1 MQRIFTTLLIL
12 ISFSCSG
19 QNGMWK
25 PFKLLVIQ
33 PDTAI
38 IAKTLFNGRDSV
50 VQTQLRRYYTYVEQQ
65 ERLLK
70 CEGCDSAIKEQVKTA
85 LPKIKAQEA
94 EVKKFKYFHLISS
107 YSSEVYNFYFNEYEP
122 FSTIIQIA
130 NRITD
135 LRSLKNL
142 ADSSKADYIVFY
154 GNIHSVNKQGLP
166 VLKLTTSLY
175 SKKDNKIIL
184 RKETEGDTNS
194 RGDMWTCSMDVP
206 LSCLLING
214 VRTSTEEVASVL
226 RKRQIR
232 RK

>member
-1 MQRIFTTLLIL
+1 MRRIFTTLSIL
-12 ISFSCSG
+12 ISFSSFG

-38 IAKTLFNGRDSV
+38 IDRTLFNGRDSI

-70 CEGCDSAIKEQVKTA
+70 CEECDSAIKEQVKKA

-94 EVKKFKYFHLISS
+94 EVKKFKYFHLVSS

-135 LRSLKNL
+135 LKSLKNL
-142 ADSSKADYIVFY
+142 ADSSRADYIIFLHKHSF
-154 GNIHSVNKQGLP
+154 GGQTRLTCLKADNINLF
-166 VLKLTTSLY
+166 
-175 SKKDNKIIL
+175 KKGQQNHFKK
-184 RKETEGDTNS
+184 RN
-194 RGDMWTCSMDVP
+194 RG
-206 LSCLLING
+206 
-214 VRTSTEEVASVL
+214 
-226 RKRQIR
+226 
-232 RK
+232 